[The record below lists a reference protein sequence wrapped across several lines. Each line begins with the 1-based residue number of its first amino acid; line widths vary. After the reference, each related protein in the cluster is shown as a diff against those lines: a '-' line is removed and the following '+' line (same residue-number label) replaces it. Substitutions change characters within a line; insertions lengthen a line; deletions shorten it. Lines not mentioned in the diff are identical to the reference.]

1 MTKPERRALY
11 TVPKADR
18 PTEAIREL
26 ELSIAK
32 YQSSAD
38 CLGIYILRNG
48 YNAVSRFA
56 SNCNAKKWAS
66 VRVKGIGLSTTFWQ
80 C

>member
-1 MTKPERRALY
+1 MAKRRALY

-26 ELSIAK
+26 ELSIAWK

-48 YNAVSRFA
+48 YNTVSRFA
-56 SNCNAKKWAS
+56 SNAKKWAS
-66 VRVKGIGLSTTFWQ
+66 VRVKGIGLST
-80 C
+80 CRE

>member
-1 MTKPERRALY
+1 MAKRRALY

-56 SNCNAKKWAS
+56 SNAKKWAS
-66 VRVKGIGLSTTFWQ
+66 VRVKGIGLSTTFW
-80 C
+80 